1 MLLRSRARRSIRSHL
16 ISKRGK
22 LRPSQGCSVQSLS
35 GLSVTRTSPV
45 SVNPSLWL
53 LPIISSPSS
62 RPKVEVARGHPRGEH
77 TCPPE
82 QGGGSRGRCR
92 REGPLYTPRP
102 VRVSTC
108 THEMAGS
115 ALSPPSFAEGPGST
129 LLNWPKTQASSLNQ
143 AAQPFGHFEGL
154 SESEQFLRPLPL
166 SKTRQSSMPP
176 TPRLTKH
183 SRAQPVNKS
192 TNTRQGHPKLPWSEA
207 SPHTQ
212 ATALQLP
219 KPSSDPF

>member
-108 THEMAGS
+108 THEMARS
-115 ALSPPSFAEGPGST
+115 ALSPLSFAEGPGST

-183 SRAQPVNKS
+183 SRA
-192 TNTRQGHPKLPWSEA
+192 
-207 SPHTQ
+207 
-212 ATALQLP
+212 
-219 KPSSDPF
+219 